1 MLLSVEGLNV
11 FHGEA
16 IHALRDVSFVVPQGE
31 IVSIIGAN
39 GAGKSTLMWT
49 LAGLYRPRSGA
60 IVFRDKPLPA
70 VPHLAVAAGIAL
82 VPERRRLFANLTVR
96 ENLNLGAYL
105 RSDRSGIAEDE
116 AYLFGL
122 FPVLQQRLKQYAGT
136 LSGGEQQML
145 AIARALMSRPSLLLL
160 DEPSLGLAPVLA
172 NQVFEAIQEISRQGT
187 TILLVEQ
194 NAFKALEICQDAYVL
209 ETGRIVLT
217 GKGQELL
224 HNPAV
229 QAAYLGVRQRKEV
242 VLGASAEE

>member
-11 FHGEA
+11 FYGEA
-16 IHALRDVSFVVPQGE
+16 IHALRDVTVAVPAGE

-49 LAGLYRPRSGA
+49 LAGLLKPKSGR
-60 IVFRDKPLPA
+60 IVFRDRPLPA

-96 ENLNLGAYL
+96 ENLTLGAYL
-105 RSDRSGIAEDE
+105 RNDRAGISQDE
-116 AYLFGL
+116 EYVFGL
-122 FPVLQQRLKQYAGT
+122 FPVLKQRFAQYAGT

-145 AIARALMSRPSLLLL
+145 AIARGLMSRPRLLLL
-160 DEPSLGLAPVLA
+160 DEPSLGLAPVLT
-172 NQVFEAIQEISRQGT
+172 NQVFAAIQEISRQGT

-194 NAFKALEICQDAYVL
+194 NAFKALEIAQDACVL
-209 ETGRIVLT
+209 ETGRIVLS
-217 GKGQELL
+217 GKGSDLL
-224 HNPAV
+224 RNPAV

-242 VLGASAEE
+242 VLQGA